1 MEMAEASRRTP
12 TEQPKGRDPVTEAAL
27 QGRAGFYI
35 AVLTIDFVAACFFQV
50 RGKVAGLGPTNAATK
65 SCELGSR
72 KGLNYNTWPGVGVM

>member
-35 AVLTIDFVAACFFQV
+35 AVLTIDFVTACFFQV
-50 RGKVAGLGPTNAATK
+50 I
-65 SCELGSR
+65 
-72 KGLNYNTWPGVGVM
+72 